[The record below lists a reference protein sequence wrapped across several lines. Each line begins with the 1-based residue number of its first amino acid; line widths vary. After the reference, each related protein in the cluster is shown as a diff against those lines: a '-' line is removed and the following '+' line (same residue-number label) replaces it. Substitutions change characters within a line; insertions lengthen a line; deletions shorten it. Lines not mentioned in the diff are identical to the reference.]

1 MSVRVIPI
9 LLELYREQNFCPS
22 RALRHSD
29 NYRNQCDN
37 WMTKFSNSKL
47 NNMAYKFITYHQKEL
62 TTEEQL
68 QKSESFYQLLDKR
81 RSVRDYSDKPID
93 IKVIENIIKAAGTAP
108 SGAHKQPWTFCVVS
122 NPELKTKIREAAE
135 EEEKKSYGGRMSE
148 RWKAD
153 LEPLGTTWE
162 KPFIEIAP
170 YIIVVFKR
178 VHETVDGEKR
188 NNYYVNE
195 SVGIACGMLIAAIH
209 NAGLVTLTHT
219 PSPMNFLGKLLN
231 RPENERAYLLL
242 PVGHPIKNAEVP
254 DLQRKKLNKLLV
266 VYK

>member
-1 MSVRVIPI
+1 M
-9 LLELYREQNFCPS
+9 E
-22 RALRHSD
+22 H
-29 NYRNQCDN
+29 
-37 WMTKFSNSKL
+37 
-47 NNMAYKFITYHQKEL
+47 KFIPYHQKEL
-62 TTEEQL
+62 TTEEQV
-68 QKSESFYQLLDKR
+68 QQSEFFYQALAKR
-81 RSVRDYSDKPID
+81 RSVREYSNKEVDFS
-93 IKVIENIIKAAGTAP
+93 VIENIIKAAGTAP

-122 NPELKTKIREAAE
+122 NPALKSKIRAAAE
-135 EEEKKSYGGRMSE
+135 EEEKKSYGGRMSD
-148 RWKAD
+148 RWKED

-195 SVGIACGMLIAAIH
+195 SIGIACGMLISAIH

-242 PVGHPIKNAEVP
+242 PVGNASKEAEVP
-254 DLQRKKLNKLLV
+254 DLHRKKINELMV

>member
-1 MSVRVIPI
+1 MS
-9 LLELYREQNFCPS
+9 
-22 RALRHSD
+22 H
-29 NYRNQCDN
+29 
-37 WMTKFSNSKL
+37 
-47 NNMAYKFITYHQKEL
+47 KFIPYRQKEL
-62 TTEEQL
+62 TNEEQL
-68 QKSESFYQLLDKR
+68 QKSELFYNLLDKR
-81 RSVRDYSDKPID
+81 RSVREYSDKAID
-93 IKVIENIIKAAGTAP
+93 IKVIENIIQTAGTAP
-108 SGAHKQPWTFCVVS
+108 SGAHKEPWTFCVVS
-122 NPELKTKIREAAE
+122 NPELKSKIRVAAE
-135 EEEKKSYGGRMSE
+135 QEEKKSYGGRMSD

-178 VHETVDGEKR
+178 VHETVGGEKR

-195 SVGIACGMLIAAIH
+195 SIGIACGMLIAAIH

-219 PSPMNFLGKLLN
+219 PSPMNFLGEILD

-242 PVGHPIKNAEVP
+242 PVGHPKDDAEVP
-254 DLQRKKLNKLLV
+254 DIQRKKLNELLV